1 MKATNALVFTM
12 AILVFGF
19 YACEKD
25 KSTTDPSNSS
35 TIEIVSQGTW
45 KVTLYNDSGN
55 EETQNFAGYNFTFD
69 SNGTIAAVKNASTVN
84 GTWNTGADDSQNKL
98 ILDFGTAVQFSEL
111 NEDWLILEKTAS
123 KIRLEHVSG
132 GNGGTDLLTF
142 EKN

>member
-35 TIEIVSQGTW
+35 SSEIVGQGTW

>member
-1 MKATNALVFTM
+1 MKATNSLVFTM
-12 AILVFGF
+12 AILVFGL

-35 TIEIVSQGTW
+35 TSEIVGQGTW

-84 GTWNTGADDSQNKL
+84 GTWNTGVDDSQNKL
-98 ILDFGTAVQFSEL
+98 ILDFGSTVQFSEL
-111 NEDWLILEKTAS
+111 NEDWVILEKTAS

>member
-1 MKATNALVFTM
+1 MKATNALVFTI

-35 TIEIVSQGTW
+35 SSEIVGQGTW

>member
-35 TIEIVSQGTW
+35 TSEIVGQGTW

>member
-35 TIEIVSQGTW
+35 TSEIVGQGTW

-111 NEDWLILEKTAS
+111 NEDWVILEKTAS

>member
-1 MKATNALVFTM
+1 MKGTNALVFTM

-35 TIEIVSQGTW
+35 TSEIVGQGTW

>member
-35 TIEIVSQGTW
+35 TSEIVGQGTW

-132 GNGGTDLLTF
+132 GNGGTDLLKF

>member
-12 AILVFGF
+12 AILVFGL

-25 KSTTDPSNSS
+25 NSTTDPSNSS
-35 TIEIVSQGTW
+35 TSDIVGQGTW

-84 GTWNTGADDSQNKL
+84 GTWSTGTDDSQNQL
-98 ILDFGTAVQFSEL
+98 ILDFGTAVLFSEL
-111 NEDWLILEKTAS
+111 NEDWVILEKTAS
-123 KIRLEHVSG
+123 KIRLEHLSG